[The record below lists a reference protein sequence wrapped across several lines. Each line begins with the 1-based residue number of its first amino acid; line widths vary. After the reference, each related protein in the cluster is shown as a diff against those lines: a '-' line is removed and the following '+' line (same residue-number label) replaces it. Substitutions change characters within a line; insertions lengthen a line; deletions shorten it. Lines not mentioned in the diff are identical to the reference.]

1 LCETLGLGQFATML
15 LATIDL
21 TYAAIAF
28 AAAGAGVLL
37 VGADAPR
44 RSGERRTA
52 GSARL
57 RRDARYR
64 RLHRQRMPRRTRVDG
79 RRNRRGI
86 GGSIS
91 TAAFVIRQKMILRL
105 YASGADVKSPS
116 TDAGKP
122 HHRGRC
128 GWGW

>member
-37 VGADAPR
+37 GGADAPR

-64 RLHRQRMPRRTRVDG
+64 RLHRQRMPAARA
-79 RRNRRGI
+79 
-86 GGSIS
+86 S
-91 TAAFVIRQKMILRL
+91 TAPESSRDWWVDFNRCVCH
-105 YASGADVKSPS
+105 SPE
-116 TDAGKP
+116 DDLEVVCV
-122 HHRGRC
+122 RR
-128 GWGW
+128 